1 MQDILADVPC
11 LLSVSILNATLSNEA
26 VNKINM
32 ERLCYLVSGRYILLI
47 KCCHTFHMLIT
58 NVSGTD
64 NKYKTGTFYII
75 AQASGIN
82 SFPTQFIGQV

>member
-32 ERLCYLVSGRYILLI
+32 QRLCYLVSGRYILLI
-47 KCCHTFHMLIT
+47 KCHTFQMLIM
-58 NVSGTD
+58 NVSRAD
-64 NKYKTGTFYII
+64 NIEETGTFNIVS
-75 AQASGIN
+75 QVSSIN
-82 SFPTQFIGQV
+82 SIPTQFIGHV